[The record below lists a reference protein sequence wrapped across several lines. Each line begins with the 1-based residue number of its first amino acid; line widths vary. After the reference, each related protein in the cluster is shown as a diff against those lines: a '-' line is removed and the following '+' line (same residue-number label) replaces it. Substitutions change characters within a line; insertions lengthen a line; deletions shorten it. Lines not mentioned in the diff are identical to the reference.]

1 MEREQLL
8 NIIKFNE
15 ENAREIQMDCNLFY
29 EMMGR
34 SSAVVLSD
42 IQTISRVLFENAG
55 YKLIR
60 LPLKNKEI
68 GAFLLKL
75 NNAKYV
81 VLNTSK
87 SCANNNFALG
97 HELYHTLI
105 QRNEEY
111 NSAEVYMENY
121 EDNPI
126 EKKANAF
133 SGSILMPKEDF
144 IVTSKLVT
152 GMNSDDI
159 TRIHEYAND
168 LLTVL
173 TLVNNYKTTYM
184 SVLIRCYE
192 CGLFD
197 IKDVKK
203 MDFLLKHNK
212 EKEIGT
218 IFRLVSTRI
227 PVSVQMEPSYIDDF
241 QMLYE
246 EAKQEGEHSLKLGWI
261 TKDDLEYRLNGLKAA
276 YQEVVEVQ
284 QID

>member
-15 ENAREIQMDCNLFY
+15 ENSREIQLACNLFY

-34 SSAVVLSD
+34 DSAVVLSD
-42 IQTISRVLFENAG
+42 IQTISRVLFEKVG
-55 YKLIR
+55 YKLVR
-60 LPLKNKEI
+60 LPLKSKEI

-75 NNAKYV
+75 NDAKYV

-105 QRNEEY
+105 QQDEEY
-111 NSAEVYMENY
+111 NSAEIYMENY
-121 EDNPI
+121 EENPI
-126 EKKANAF
+126 ERKANAF

-152 GMNSDDI
+152 EMNTDDA
-159 TRIHEYAND
+159 TKIHEYAND
-168 LLTVL
+168 LMTIL
-173 TLVNNYKTTYM
+173 TLMNNYKTTYM

-192 CGLFD
+192 CGIFD
-197 IKDVKK
+197 IKDDRKLE
-203 MDFLLKHNK
+203 FLLKHNK
-212 EKEIGT
+212 EHEIGEV
-218 IFRLVSTRI
+218 FKLVSTHI
-227 PVSVQMEPSYIDDF
+227 PVSIQMEPSYIDDF

-246 EAKQEGEHSLKLGWI
+246 EAKQEGKHSLALGWI
-261 TKDDLEYRLNGLKAA
+261 TEEDLEYRLKGLESA
-276 YQEVVEVQ
+276 YKEVVEVQ
-284 QID
+284 QRD

>member
-15 ENAREIQMDCNLFY
+15 ENSREIHLACNMFY

-34 SSAVVLSD
+34 SSAVVISD
-42 IQTISRVLFENAG
+42 IQTISRVLFENSG

-60 LPLKNKEI
+60 LPLKNNEI

-75 NNAKYV
+75 NDAKYV

-105 QRNEEY
+105 QRDEEY
-111 NSAEVYMENY
+111 NGAEVYMENY
-121 EDNPI
+121 EENPI

-144 IVTSKLVT
+144 IVTSKLVM
-152 GMNSDDI
+152 GANSEDA
-159 TRIHEYAND
+159 TKIHEYAND
-168 LLTVL
+168 LMTIL
-173 TLVNNYKTTYM
+173 TLMNNYKTTYM

-197 IKDVKK
+197 VKDDRK
-203 MDFLLKHNK
+203 MDFLLKHNR
-212 EKEIGT
+212 EREISEV
-218 IFRLVSTRI
+218 FKVVSTRI
-227 PVSVQMEPSYIDDF
+227 PVSIQMEPSYIDDF
-241 QMLYE
+241 KLLYD
-246 EAKQEGEHSLKLGWI
+246 EAKLEGEKSLSLGWI
-261 TKDDLEYRLNGLKAA
+261 TEEDLNYRLNGLEAA
-276 YQEVVEVQ
+276 YHEVVEVQ
-284 QID
+284 QGD